1 MIEQAYTLAQVAVN
15 DGSDGSRVWIIIKGG
30 VYDVTDFLDQHP
42 GGADLI
48 AEYAGKDATKA
59 FNQAGHSS
67 DASAMLKKY
76 RIGIVSEK
84 PKLPAP
90 AENRYSNQSQVSLT
104 PSAKSE
110 KRRRIK
116 FLFCV

>member
-1 MIEQAYTLAQVAVN
+1 MLEKTYTLAEVAAN
-15 DGSDGSRVWIIIKGG
+15 NGSNGSRIWIIIKGG
-30 VYDVTDFLDQHP
+30 VYDVTDFVDSHP
-42 GGADLI
+42 GGGELVT
-48 AEYAGKDATKA
+48 EYAGKDATKA

-67 DASAMLKKY
+67 DATADLKKY
-76 RIGIVSEK
+76 RIGCVSEK
-84 PKLPAP
+84 LPVP
-90 AENRYSNQSQVSLT
+90 AENRYSNQSQISLT

>member
-1 MIEQAYTLAQVAVN
+1 MLEQTYTLAQVAAN
-15 DGSDGSRVWIIIKGG
+15 NGSEGSRVWIIIKGV
-30 VYDVTDFLDQHP
+30 VYDVTDFIDKHP
-42 GGADLI
+42 GGGELI
-48 AEYAGKDATKA
+48 TEYAGKDATKA

-67 DASAMLKKY
+67 DASADLKKY
-76 RIGIVSEK
+76 RIGIVAEK
-84 PKLPAP
+84 VPVP
-90 AENRYSNQSQVSLT
+90 AENRYSNQSQISLT